1 MLTMTNIAIVVG
13 VLLLLWAGV
22 RLFSSK
28 NEPSATEQSSSA
40 SPSANSTSDDAVT
53 AAVIAASIAAK
64 EEEIAVVISAA
75 LMMHGLGSAERIVAV
90 RPIVSRSWA
99 QNARVSAV
107 TSRDQMF

>member
-13 VLLLLWAGV
+13 VLLLLWAGM

-28 NEPSATEQSSSA
+28 KEPSATEQSSNALSG
-40 SPSANSTSDDAVT
+40 ANSTSDAVT
-53 AAVIAASIAAK
+53 AAVIAAAIAAK

-75 LMMHGLGSAERIVAV
+75 LMMHGLGGSDRIVAV

-99 QNARVSAV
+99 QNARISAV

>member
-28 NEPSATEQSSSA
+28 NEPSATEQSSNV
-40 SPSANSTSDDAVT
+40 SPSANSTSDAVT

-75 LMMHGLGSAERIVAV
+75 LMMHGLGSSERIVAV

>member
-28 NEPSATEQSSSA
+28 NEPSATEQSSST
-40 SPSANSTSDDAVT
+40 SPSANSTSDAVT

-75 LMMHGLGSAERIVAV
+75 LMMHGLGSSERIVAV

>member
-40 SPSANSTSDDAVT
+40 SPSANSTSDAVT

-75 LMMHGLGSAERIVAV
+75 LMMHGLGSSERIVAV

>member
-28 NEPSATEQSSSA
+28 NEPSATEQSSNV
-40 SPSANSTSDDAVT
+40 SPSANSTSDAVT

-75 LMMHGLGSAERIVAV
+75 LMMHGLGSSERIVAV

-99 QNARVSAV
+99 QNARISAV

>member
-28 NEPSATEQSSSA
+28 NAPSATEQSSNV
-40 SPSANSTSDDAVT
+40 SPSANSTSDAVT

-75 LMMHGLGSAERIVAV
+75 LMMHGLGSSERIVAV